1 MYVLSVHPPPSHQH
15 CWPLRTHIQTHRHT
29 YIWME
34 ARKYRG
40 LYNHVHSEVTLAGV
54 HAYIIK
60 ACTLISC
67 LAAGLWGDLTVVPKK
82 AAVQTPLSAGVVPT
96 WRQTLLDS
104 TVGWSN
110 GRLGLAISLS
120 HFLETY
126 SRGGVGLAQL
136 SKTGWLCHVLEFLR
150 CVKQRYIYILTSAT
164 ELQVTA
170 SYSGLSHNLCSN
182 SNSCW
187 TRTSHTPVYLK
198 RNMWMCAM
206 FWLMGR
212 SYQHCFSCTKSYV

>member
-1 MYVLSVHPPPSHQH
+1 MSGSWLMRWLN
-15 CWPLRTHIQTHRHT
+15 CGT
-29 YIWME
+29 
-34 ARKYRG
+34 
-40 LYNHVHSEVTLAGV
+40 
-54 HAYIIK
+54 
-60 ACTLISC
+60 
-67 LAAGLWGDLTVVPKK
+67 KK
-82 AAVQTPLSAGVVPT
+82 AAVQTPLSAEVVPT

-187 TRTSHTPVYLK
+187 TRRVILQCIWKEICECVQCFDWRAGVTSIVSAVQKAMYNTRDTLNIQ
-198 RNMWMCAM
+198 RWMN
-206 FWLMGR
+206 R
-212 SYQHCFSCTKSYV
+212 